1 MTDTARDVHLPV
13 AAQSGVEQLVDW
25 TRQAEEC
32 GYDRA
37 WLPETWGR
45 DAVTTLTVMAERTD
59 EIGIGT
65 GIVNVFSRSPATL
78 GQTAATL
85 QEVSEGRF
93 RLGIGPSGP
102 IVIEGWHGA
111 DFDRPLRRT
120 REAVEVIDLV
130 TSGKPVEYDG
140 DCFTLSGFRLRSDPP
155 ETQPPVDVAAMG
167 PKAVEMTGRFAD
179 GWHATVFSPDGL
191 RDRLDDLRRGAE
203 LGDRSPDE
211 VRTVLSLTCCALD
224 DGERARELARQHT
237 AFYVG
242 GMGTYYRDSL
252 ARQGYE
258 DEAHEISAAW
268 ASGDRERA
276 LEIIDD
282 EMLDEF
288 AAAGT
293 PEKAREVLATF
304 EEIDGLDAVA
314 VGFPRGADED
324 EIDETLEALAPG
336 GA

>member
-1 MTDTARDVHLPV
+1 MTDTARDLHLPV
-13 AAQSGVEQLVDW
+13 AAQPGVKALVEK
-25 TRQAEEC
+25 TLQAEEL

-45 DAVTTLTVMAERTD
+45 DAITTLALMAEQTE
-59 EIGIGT
+59 EIGIGS
-65 GIVNVFSRSPATL
+65 GIVNAFSRSPATL

-85 QEVSEGRF
+85 QEVSGGRF

-102 IVIEGWHGA
+102 IVIEGWHGT
-111 DFDRPLRRT
+111 DFERPLRRT
-120 REAVEVIDLV
+120 REAVEVINLV
-130 TSGKPVEYDG
+130 TSGEPVEYDG
-140 DCFTLSGFRLRSDPP
+140 DCFSLSGFRLRSDPP

-191 RDRLDDLRRGAE
+191 RDRLEDLRMGAE
-203 LGDRSPDE
+203 LGNRSPDE

-268 ASGDRERA
+268 ASGDREGA

-282 EMLDEF
+282 EMLDQF

-293 PEKAREVLATF
+293 PEKAREILETF

-314 VGFPRGADED
+314 IGFPRGANEN
-324 EIDETLEALAPG
+324 EITETLQALVPR
-336 GA
+336 